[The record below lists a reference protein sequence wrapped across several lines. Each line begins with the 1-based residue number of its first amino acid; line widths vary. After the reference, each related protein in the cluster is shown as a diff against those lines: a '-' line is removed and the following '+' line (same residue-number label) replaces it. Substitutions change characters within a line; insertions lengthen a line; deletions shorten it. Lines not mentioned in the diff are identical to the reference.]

1 MNKRKYEAL
10 PLAIQIFNT
19 IQTKQIGD
27 RFRLEDFEQKNV
39 RDFSILNENKPQEV
53 IDIEV
58 KNIGQTMQK
67 LDLLLNDS
75 RSPIISTLVDT
86 SKYKQNK
93 LPEDVNDYYK
103 DSESYTRN
111 ALDLGAYER
120 DLEKLSILQEEVV
133 RIEKTVDLID
143 KKVVDGINN
152 VDGSLNR

>member
-1 MNKRKYEAL
+1 MIFAMNKRKYEAL

-86 SKYKQNK
+86 SKYK
-93 LPEDVNDYYK
+93 
-103 DSESYTRN
+103 
-111 ALDLGAYER
+111 
-120 DLEKLSILQEEVV
+120 
-133 RIEKTVDLID
+133 
-143 KKVVDGINN
+143 
-152 VDGSLNR
+152 